1 MGTNTNM
8 KLCDLLAELNAK
20 CPPLEGCEDQDG
32 VAFLPDP
39 AREARRI
46 AIALD
51 ANPRTAKLAADA
63 GAELFLTH
71 HPMLYGG
78 EPEVGTP
85 QYLAREILLSRGIAA
100 MSLHARLDAAA
111 GGMND
116 TLCRMLGIFDEP
128 TITRFGT
135 PDAEGLGRIGKLSR
149 RRDLGGISE
158 GVTCRTLSEYV
169 KARLGAPAAVVT
181 LPERELY
188 TVAVVSG
195 SCSDFVPLAAGLG
208 ADAII
213 GGEFKYHTLDLAVS
227 LGISCIG
234 VGHYYSERHAVDLLA
249 RLCRKVIP
257 AAELITVDPGCPA
270 EVIV

>member
-1 MGTNTNM
+1 M
-8 KLCDLLAELNAK
+8 KLCDLLAELDAK

-116 TLCRMLGIFDEP
+116 TLCRMLGIFDES

>member
-1 MGTNTNM
+1 M

-116 TLCRMLGIFDEP
+116 TLCRMLGIFDES

-249 RLCRKVIP
+249 RLCREVIP

>member
-1 MGTNTNM
+1 M
-8 KLCDLLAELNAK
+8 KLCDLLAALNAK
-20 CPPLEGCEDQDG
+20 CPPFEGCEDQDG
-32 VAFLPDP
+32 VAFLPYPD
-39 AREARRI
+39 REVARI

-51 ANPRTAKLAADA
+51 ANPRTAELASDA
-63 GAELFLTH
+63 GADLFLTH

-85 QYLAREILLSRGIAA
+85 QYLAREILLSQGIAA

-116 TLCRMLGIFDEP
+116 TICRMLGIFDES

-135 PDAEGLGRIGKLSR
+135 PDAEGLGRIGKLSCR
-149 RRDLGGISE
+149 QDLGGISD
-158 GVTCRTLSEYV
+158 GVPCRTLAEYV

-181 LPERELY
+181 LPERVLH

-195 SCSDFVPLAAGLG
+195 SCSDFVPRAAELG

-234 VGHYYSERHAVDLLA
+234 VGHYYSERHAVEVLS
-249 RLCRKVIP
+249 RLCREVIP
-257 AAELITVDPGCPA
+257 TAELITVDPGCPA
-270 EVIV
+270 KIIA

>member
-1 MGTNTNM
+1 M

-85 QYLAREILLSRGIAA
+85 QYLAREILLLRGIAA

-116 TLCRMLGIFDEP
+116 TLCRMLGIFDES